1 MALKTTVYVTGIANL
16 TDARYCAGMGVDYL
30 GFNFDE
36 NLNPVLDKDTFY
48 AITGW
53 LAGVKVVAEC
63 GNMEWEL
70 VEEVV
75 RIFQPQVVATSNL
88 DVLNKLAALPVEPLL
103 AWAFEDMSD
112 EFLDA
117 IKSEN
122 GEQISLLIK
131 SDNWKYPDDF
141 NEEHIMQLTY
151 ASSIAR
157 LLLGFKADA
166 DHLAEL
172 IDTVQP
178 AGVMLR
184 GSGEIRPGV
193 SELDE
198 LAEFLEMLEDED
210 Y

>member
-36 NLNPVLDKDTFY
+36 SLGTVLSKDTFF

-63 GNMEWEL
+63 GNLEWEV
-70 VEEVV
+70 VEKVV
-75 RIFQPQVVATSNL
+75 RMYQPQVVSTSNL
-88 DVLNKLAALPVEPLL
+88 GVFNKLATLAVEPLL
-103 AWAFEDMSD
+103 SWAFEDMSD

-117 IKSEN
+117 IKSDN
-122 GEQISLLIK
+122 GEPISLLIK
-131 SDNWKYPDDF
+131 SDNWLYPDDF
-141 NEEHIMQLTY
+141 NEHHLMQLTY
-151 ASSIAR
+151 ASSISR
-157 LLLGFKADA
+157 LLLGFKAEA
-166 DHLAEL
+166 DQLSEL
-172 IDTVQP
+172 IDSVQP

-184 GSGEIRPGV
+184 GSVEIRPGI

-198 LAEFLEMLEDED
+198 LAELLEMLEDED